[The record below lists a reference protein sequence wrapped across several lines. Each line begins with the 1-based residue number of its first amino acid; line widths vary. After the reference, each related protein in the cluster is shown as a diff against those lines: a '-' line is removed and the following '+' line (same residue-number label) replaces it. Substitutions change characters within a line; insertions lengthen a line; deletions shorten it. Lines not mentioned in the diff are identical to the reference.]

1 MPPHLV
7 TRAKDR
13 DKFNNHSMKTR
24 IPNSNIVAALI
35 LLGLAFA
42 VGQFVFAA
50 DQKQARVT
58 EVIRDVNLLSPKAAA
73 RVAVVNDTVHEGH
86 SVRTGTE
93 SRAELLFLDQTITR
107 LGANTVFS
115 FGAGARTYDL
125 GSGAILISAPKS
137 AGSVQ
142 VRTAVATSAVSGFTA
157 IWESH
162 RNNWNKALFFE
173 GDGWVALKK
182 KPNDHRHMH
191 GGQILIFRADATVLP
206 EPQDFN
212 VCGAISNGLLINGF
226 QQQLPSMP
234 LLVAECERQKQAPG
248 KSDLIDPTSHD
259 VTDQSISARPEES
272 AAPPPKPT
280 VPPERGPRR
289 P

>member
-1 MPPHLV
+1 
-7 TRAKDR
+7 
-13 DKFNNHSMKTR
+13 MKTR
-24 IPNSNIVAALI
+24 IPNSNLIAVLI

-58 EVIRDVNLLSPKAAA
+58 EVIREVNLLSPRAAA
-73 RVAVVNDTVHEGH
+73 RTAVVNDTVHEGN

-125 GSGAILISAPKS
+125 GSGAVLISAPKS
-137 AGSVQ
+137 AGAVQ

-157 IWESH
+157 IWEGH
-162 RNNWNKALFFE
+162 KNNWNKVLVFE

-182 KPNDHRHMH
+182 KPDDHRHMH
-191 GGQILIFRADATVLP
+191 GGQILIFRSDATVLP

-226 QQQLPSMP
+226 KQQLPSMP
-234 LLVAECERQKQAPG
+234 LLVAECERQKQTPG
-248 KSDLIDPTSHD
+248 KSNLIDPTSHD
-259 VTDQSISARPEES
+259 VTDQSISAHPEES
-272 AAPPPKPT
+272 APPPKPT
-280 VPPERGPRR
+280 IPPGDKPRR